1 MILDYWG
8 LGGEEMLSI
17 LYGMSS
23 RGEVIREE
31 IQGKGKKNRRK
42 GGKTEKNKRK
52 GRKRGRYWWAEKGN
66 ERNEA
71 KKDDFV

>member
-31 IQGKGKKNRRK
+31 IEGKGKKQKNRRGNRK
-42 GGKTEKNKRK
+42 K
-52 GRKRGRYWWAEKGN
+52 GRK
-66 ERNEA
+66 
-71 KKDDFV
+71 

>member
-31 IQGKGKKNRRK
+31 IEGKGKKNRRK
-42 GGKTEKNKRK
+42 GGETEKKVEN
-52 GRKRGRYWWAEKGN
+52 RGRYWWAEIGKY
-66 ERNEA
+66 EA
-71 KKDDFV
+71 KKR